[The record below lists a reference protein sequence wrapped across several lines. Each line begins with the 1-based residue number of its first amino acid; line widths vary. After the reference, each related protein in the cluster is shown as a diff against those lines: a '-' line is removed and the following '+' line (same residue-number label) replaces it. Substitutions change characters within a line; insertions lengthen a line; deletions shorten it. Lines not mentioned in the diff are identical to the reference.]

1 MRNTDSRVWN
11 ALESWSST
19 AFLLAG
25 GLLLL
30 FVVLSGLGAFTDALG
45 EGAVVGAAVVG
56 SGLFGLI
63 LAVIGLLG
71 LYPRLSESAPRLS
84 RGGLGSLA
92 LALTGIF
99 VVIGTLA
106 VVGPPEAPGDVPS
119 FVPPIFISSGVLI
132 MLGYVLFAAASI
144 RTETPSR
151 RIGLLLAVPGVVLF
165 WHYIALTAFGSQTVF
180 EIIDYTII
188 STTFLTIGF
197 LLRTDTV
204 MVTRSEPSADSTP

>member
-1 MRNTDSRVWN
+1 MRNTDTRVWN
-11 ALESWSST
+11 TLESWSSA

-30 FVVLSGLGAFTDALG
+30 FVVLSGLGAFTDVFG
-45 EGAVVGAAVVG
+45 KGAVVGAAVVG

-71 LYPRLSESAPRLS
+71 LYPQLSEAAPWLS

-92 LALTGIF
+92 LALTGILG
-99 VVIGTLA
+99 VISTLA

-132 MLGYVLFAAASI
+132 MLGYALFAAASI

-151 RIGLLLAVPGVVLF
+151 RIGLLLTVPGIVLF

-197 LLRTDTV
+197 LLRTETV
-204 MVTRSEPSADSTP
+204 SVTSMEPMSDSTP